1 MICLYI
7 TKPVAPG
14 DGRIVVD
21 ELEDEPVVD
30 FATTAE
36 VIFVVGFFTR
46 TPTTELPS
54 PKLIVWSL
62 VIHPAA
68 ADVDVPLELVELV
81 ELGDAPLLLL
91 LPPLQ
96 PVRRRVNKSEMIQP
110 V

>member
-14 DGRIVVD
+14 DGGIMVD
-21 ELEDEPVVD
+21 ELEAEPFVD
-30 FATTAE
+30 FTTTAE
-36 VIFVVGFFTR
+36 VVFAGGLFTR
-46 TPTTELPS
+46 TPTIELPS

-68 ADVDVPLELVELV
+68 ADVGVPFELV

-91 LPPLQ
+91 LLPLQ
-96 PVRRRVNKSEMIQP
+96 PARRRVNKSEMIQP